1 MEKQTT
7 LKTKDK
13 NISGTIYF
21 QSFYIVGFKYHE
33 GPLAFSKLKIGSKLR
48 LIAEPDNRFDYKAV
62 AIFRKT
68 LKLGYVPRNENK
80 YISRLLEANQGDIL
94 ECWVISLNQ
103 ACHHDER
110 IEVVV
115 RMKVKETQS
124 KKDTE

>member
-1 MEKQTT
+1 MANQTT

-13 NISGTIYF
+13 SASGTIYF
-21 QSFYIVGFKYHE
+21 QSFYVVGFKYHE
-33 GPLAFSKLKIGSKLR
+33 GPLAFSKLKIGSKLK

-62 AIFRKT
+62 AIYRKK

-80 YISRLLEANQGDIL
+80 YLSRLLEANQGGIL
-94 ECWVISLNQ
+94 ECWVTSLNQ

-115 RMKVKETQS
+115 RMRVNGEEKTN
-124 KKDTE
+124 DAD